1 MPFTFSH
8 PAIILPLSYLPKRWI
23 SLTALI
29 VGSMTPDF
37 EYFLR
42 MKVKSIYSHTIPG
55 IFWFDLPLGIII
67 AFIFH
72 TIVRNALFLNLPKKI
87 KTRLLKY
94 QTFDWTHYFK
104 YNWITVIISLLIGIM
119 SHLFWDSF
127 THEHGYFVEIIPTL
141 KNKVNLF
148 NLQIPIFKILQHSSS
163 LVGGI
168 LIVLAI
174 RKLPITKIE
183 NSKISSKYWLI
194 LTIIALIIILFRFLT
209 GLEYYE
215 YGTVII
221 TIISATLIGLIF
233 TPILINKL

>member
-72 TIVRNALFLNLPKKI
+72 TIVRNALFLNLPKQI
-87 KTRLLKY
+87 KTRLLTY
-94 QTFDWTHYFK
+94 QTFDWTNYFR
-104 YNWITVIISLLIGIM
+104 YNWFVVIISLLIGIA
-119 SHLFWDSF
+119 SHLFWDGF
-127 THEHGYFVEIIPTL
+127 THDHGHFVEIIPSL

-148 NLQIPIFKILQHSSS
+148 DLQIPIFKILQHSSS
-163 LVGGI
+163 LVGAL

-174 RKLPITKIE
+174 RKLPVSRIENTKI
-183 NSKISSKYWLI
+183 NYKYWQV

-215 YGTVII
+215 YGAVII
-221 TIISATLIGLIF
+221 SFISATLIGLIF
-233 TPILINKL
+233 SPILINKL

>member
-23 SLTALI
+23 SLTALV

-42 MKVKSIYSHTIPG
+42 MKVQSIYSHTITG

-67 AFIFH
+67 TFVFH
-72 TIVRNALFLNLPKKI
+72 TMVRNALFLNLPKQI
-87 KTRLLKY
+87 KTRLLAY
-94 QTFDWTHYFK
+94 QTFDWTNYFR
-104 YNWITVIISLLIGIM
+104 YNWFVVIISLLIGIA

-127 THEHGYFVEIIPTL
+127 THNHGYFVEIIPSL

-163 LVGGI
+163 LVGGLLII
-168 LIVLAI
+168 LTIK
-174 RKLPITKIE
+174 KLPVSRIE
-183 NSKISSKYWLI
+183 NAKINYKYWLI
-194 LTIIALIIILFRFLT
+194 LTIIALTIILFRFLT

-215 YGTVII
+215 YGAVII
-221 TIISATLIGLIF
+221 SSISATLIGLIF
-233 TPILINKL
+233 SPILINKL

>member
-42 MKVKSIYSHTIPG
+42 MKVQSIYSHTIPG

-67 AFIFH
+67 AFVFH
-72 TIVRNALFLNLPKKI
+72 TMVRNTLFLNLPKQI
-87 KTRLLKY
+87 KTRLLTY
-94 QTFDWTHYFK
+94 QTFEWTQYFK
-104 YNWITVIISLLIGIM
+104 CNWIVVIISLVIGIM

-127 THEHGYFVEIIPTL
+127 THHHGYFVEIIPSL

-163 LVGGI
+163 LVGAL

-174 RKLPITKIE
+174 RKLPISRIENTKI
-183 NSKISSKYWLI
+183 NYKYWLI

-215 YGTVII
+215 YGAVII
-221 TIISATLIGLIF
+221 SFISATLIGLIF

>member
-8 PAIILPLSYLPKRWI
+8 PAIILPLSYLPKKWI

-42 MKVKSIYSHTIPG
+42 MKVQSIYSHTIPG

-67 AFIFH
+67 TFVFH
-72 TIVRNALFLNLPKKI
+72 TMVRNALFLNLPKQI
-87 KTRLLKY
+87 KTRLLTY
-94 QTFDWTHYFK
+94 QTFEWTQYFK
-104 YNWITVIISLLIGIM
+104 CNWIVVIISLLIGIM

-127 THEHGYFVEIIPTL
+127 THHHGYFVEIIPSL

-163 LVGGI
+163 LVGGL

-174 RKLPITKIE
+174 KKLPVSRIENTKI
-183 NSKISSKYWLI
+183 NYKYWQILI
-194 LTIIALIIILFRFLT
+194 IIALIIILFRFLT

-215 YGTVII
+215 YGAVII
-221 TIISATLIGLIF
+221 SFISATLIGLIF

>member
-42 MKVKSIYSHTIPG
+42 MKVQSIYSHTIPG

-67 AFIFH
+67 TFVFH
-72 TIVRNALFLNLPKKI
+72 TMVRNALFLNLPKQI
-87 KTRLLKY
+87 KTRLLTY
-94 QTFDWTHYFK
+94 QTFDWTNYFR
-104 YNWITVIISLLIGIM
+104 YNWFVVIISLLIGIA
-119 SHLFWDSF
+119 SHLFWDGF
-127 THEHGYFVEIIPTL
+127 THDHGHFVEIIPSL

-163 LVGGI
+163 LVGAL

-174 RKLPITKIE
+174 RKLPVSRIE
-183 NSKISSKYWLI
+183 NAQINYKYWQI

-215 YGTVII
+215 YGAVII
-221 TIISATLIGLIF
+221 TSISATFIGLIF

>member
-42 MKVKSIYSHTIPG
+42 MKVQSIYSHTIPG

-67 AFIFH
+67 AFVFH
-72 TIVRNALFLNLPKKI
+72 TMVRNTLFLNLPKQI
-87 KTRLLKY
+87 KTRLLTY
-94 QTFDWTHYFK
+94 QTFEWTQYFK
-104 YNWITVIISLLIGIM
+104 CNWIVVIISLLIGIM

-127 THEHGYFVEIIPTL
+127 THHHGYFVEIIPSL

-163 LVGGI
+163 LVGAL

-174 RKLPITKIE
+174 RKLPISRIENTKI
-183 NSKISSKYWLI
+183 NYKYWLI

-215 YGTVII
+215 YGAVII
-221 TIISATLIGLIF
+221 SFISATLIGLIF